1 MEKKVRKLTGMSRRL
16 NLARSERIRSGGAQA
31 GVWFIRKFSPRFDA
45 WIASKE
51 WLDEM
56 RTVDDEAVSLNMTR
70 DELSSFC
77 HCRYGMSF
85 LAFRAFLRVLEAKEI
100 MRANPE
106 LSVQDVGVMCGFS
119 DRNYLE
125 RRFIEYVGMSPAVW
139 RARCRAAHKLSG
151 TPPR

>member
-1 MEKKVRKLTGMSRRL
+1 METQVRKIMRLLKRL
-16 NLARSERIRSGGAQA
+16 NLVRTERIRSDGPQA
-31 GVWFIRKFSPRFDA
+31 GVWFVRKFSARFDA

-56 RTVDDEAVSLNMTR
+56 RTIDDEAATLNMTR

-77 HCRYGMSF
+77 HIRYGMSF
-85 LAFRAFLRVLEAKEI
+85 LSFRALLRVLEAKEI
-100 MRANPE
+100 MRSNPD

-119 DRNYLE
+119 ERNYLE
-125 RRFIEYVGMSPAVW
+125 RRFVEYMGMTPAAW
-139 RARCRAAHKLSG
+139 RDKCRAAQKIIG